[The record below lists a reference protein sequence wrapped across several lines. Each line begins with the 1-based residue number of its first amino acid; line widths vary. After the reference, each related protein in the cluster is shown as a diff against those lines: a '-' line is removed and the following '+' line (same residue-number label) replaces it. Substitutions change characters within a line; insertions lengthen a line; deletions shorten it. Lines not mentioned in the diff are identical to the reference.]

1 MIFYFIS
8 ILKNPKKHHSGYA
21 CSKTLQKYK
30 KNAYK
35 QITFAIF
42 ALFKI
47 NTCKNDECLGF
58 YSKTSSMLPPPT
70 SSKSSCS
77 AALREQGL

>member
-1 MIFYFIS
+1 MHV
-8 ILKNPKKHHSGYA
+8 LKLCKN
-21 CSKTLQKYK
+21 TK

-47 NTCKNDECLGF
+47 NTCKNGECLDF
-58 YSKTSSMLPPPT
+58 YSKTSSILPAPT